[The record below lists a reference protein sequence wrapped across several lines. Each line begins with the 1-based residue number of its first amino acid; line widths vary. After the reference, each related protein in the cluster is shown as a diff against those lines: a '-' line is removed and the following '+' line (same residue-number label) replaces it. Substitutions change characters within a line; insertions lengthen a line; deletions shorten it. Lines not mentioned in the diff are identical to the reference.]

1 VVETDSIK
9 EETTMKRIA
18 VLVLG
23 LLLVAGLAATASV
36 AGKLL
41 IWADDT
47 RTPIMQEVAT
57 QFTAAYGVEV
67 EIQQVGF
74 SDMPGQLLTAGP
86 AGEGPDILIG
96 PHDKLGELIQNGLL
110 EPIVLPTA
118 VIADYNPT
126 AISAFTW
133 DEQLYGVPYAIES
146 VALIY
151 NKALLPVVPSTFEG
165 LLTIAKGLTDIE
177 AGKYGFLIQEP
188 DAYHTFPL
196 FSAGGG
202 YVFGYDA
209 NGVLNSC
216 DVGLDNAGSIAG
228 AKLLDQMVKDGIEVA
243 GADYGLVFDLFNQG
257 KLAAVIGG
265 PWAIAN
271 IKAAGVDYG
280 VAAIPTIGGN
290 APVVFSGVQAFEISA
305 FSKNKVLANLFLKDF
320 VITTPVMLRLYEL
333 GDRPPAYLPALPGIS
348 GNADMQGFAAAAAHS
363 TPMPNIPQ
371 MNSVWGP
378 WGDALGF
385 IVNQT
390 LDPETAMKNAAT
402 QIRTTLGC
410 P

>member
-1 VVETDSIK
+1 
-9 EETTMKRIA
+9 MKRVA

-47 RTPIMQEVAT
+47 RTPIMQEVAA

-118 VIADYNPT
+118 TIAAFNPS
-126 AISAFTW
+126 AITAFTW
-133 DEQLYGVPYAIES
+133 GGLLYGVPYSIEN

-151 NKALLPVVPSTFEG
+151 NKALLPVLPSTFEG
-165 LLTIAKGLTDIE
+165 LLTLAKGLTDIQ
-177 AGKYGFLIQEP
+177 AGTYGFLIQEP
-188 DAYHTFPL
+188 DPYHTFAL

-202 YVFGYDA
+202 YIFGYDA
-209 NGVLNSC
+209 SGVLNPC
-216 DVGLDNAGSIAG
+216 DVGLDNAGAIAG

-243 GADYGLVFDLFNQG
+243 GADYGLVTGLFGQG
-257 KLAAVIGG
+257 KLAAMIGG
-265 PWAIAN
+265 PWTLADIQ
-271 IKAAGVDYG
+271 KAGINYG
-280 VAAIPTIGGN
+280 VAAIPTIGGKT
-290 APVVFSGVQAFEISA
+290 PQVFSGVQAFEISA
-305 FSKNKVLANLFLKDF
+305 FSKNKVLANLFVKDF
-320 VITTPVMLRLYEL
+320 LITKPVMLRLFEL
-333 GDRPPAYLPALPGIS
+333 GNRPPCYLPALADLS
-348 GNADMQGFAAAAAHS
+348 GNADIQGFAAAGGNS

-371 MNSVWGP
+371 MNSVWSP
-378 WGDALGF
+378 WSDALGF

>member
-1 VVETDSIK
+1 
-9 EETTMKRIA
+9 MKRVV

-23 LLLVAGLAATASV
+23 VLLLAGIAATASV

-47 RTPIMQEVAT
+47 RTPIMQEVAAR
-57 QFTAAYGVEV
+57 FTAAYGVEV

-118 VIADYNPT
+118 VIGDFNPSAIT
-126 AISAFTW
+126 AFSW
-133 DEQLYGVPYAIES
+133 GGLLYGVPYAIEN

-151 NKALLPVVPSTFEG
+151 NKALLPVLPSTFEG
-165 LLTIAKGLTDIE
+165 LLTLAKGLTDIE
-177 AGKYGFLIQEP
+177 AGTYGLLIQEP
-188 DAYHTFPL
+188 DPFHTFAL
-196 FSAGGG
+196 HSAGGG
-202 YVFGYDA
+202 YIFGYDA
-209 NGVLNSC
+209 NGVLNPC

-243 GADYGLVFDLFNQG
+243 GADYGLVTGLFGQG
-257 KLAAVIGG
+257 KLAAMIGG
-265 PWAIAN
+265 PWTLAD
-271 IKAAGVDYG
+271 IKKAGINYG
-280 VAAIPTIGGN
+280 VAAIPTIGGKT
-290 APVVFSGVQAFEISA
+290 PKVFSGVQAFEISSY
-305 FSKNKVLANLFLKDF
+305 SKNKVLANLFVKDF
-320 VITTPVMLRLYEL
+320 LITKPVMLRLFEL
-333 GDRPPAYLPALPGIS
+333 GDRPPCYLPALAELS
-348 GNADMQGFAAAAAHS
+348 GNADIQGFAAAGANS
-363 TPMPNIPQ
+363 IPMPNIPQ

-378 WGDALGF
+378 WSDALAL
-385 IVNQT
+385 IVNQQ
-390 LDPETAMKNAAT
+390 LDPETAMRNAAN

>member
-1 VVETDSIK
+1 
-9 EETTMKRIA
+9 MKRIA
-18 VLVLG
+18 VLVFG

-47 RTPIMQEVAT
+47 RAPIMQEVAT

-74 SDMPGQLLTAGP
+74 GDMPGQLLTAGP

-96 PHDKLGELIQNGLL
+96 PHDRLGEMIQNGLL
-110 EPIVLPTA
+110 EPVILPTA
-118 VIADYNPT
+118 LVADFNPA
-126 AISAFTW
+126 AIDAFMW
-133 DEQLYGVPYAIES
+133 GNELYGVPYAIEN

-151 NKALLPVVPSTFEG
+151 NKDLIPVLPSTFEG

-188 DAYHTFPL
+188 DPYHTFPL

-202 YVFGYDA
+202 YIFGYDA
-209 NGVLNSC
+209 NGVLNPC
-216 DVGLDNAGSIAG
+216 DVGLDNAGAIAG
-228 AKLLDQMVKDGIEVA
+228 AKILDQMVKDGIEVA
-243 GADYGLVFDLFNQG
+243 GADYGIVFGAFNQG
-257 KLAAVIGG
+257 KLGAVIGG
-265 PWAIAN
+265 PWAIAD
-271 IKAAGVDYG
+271 IKKAGINYA
-280 VAAIPTIGGN
+280 VAPIPTIGGKT
-290 APVVFSGVQAFEISA
+290 PKVFSGVQGFEISA
-305 FSKNKVLANLFLKDF
+305 FSANKVLANLFVKDF
-320 VITTPVMLRLYEL
+320 LITKQVMLRLFAL
-333 GDRPPAYLPALPGIS
+333 GDRPPAYLPALADLS
-348 GNADMQGFAAAAAHS
+348 GNADIQAFAASGANS
-363 TPMPNIPQ
+363 IPMPKIPQ
-371 MNSVWGP
+371 MGSVWSP
-378 WGDALGF
+378 WSDALGF

-402 QIRTTLGC
+402 QIRLTLGC

>member
-1 VVETDSIK
+1 
-9 EETTMKRIA
+9 MKRVV

-23 LLLVAGLAATASV
+23 VLLLAGLAATASV

-47 RTPIMQEVAT
+47 RTPIMQEVAA

-96 PHDKLGELIQNGLL
+96 PHDKLGELVQNGLL
-110 EPIVLPTA
+110 EPIILPTA
-118 VIADYNPT
+118 VIANFNPSSIT
-126 AISAFTW
+126 AFSW
-133 DEQLYGVPYAIES
+133 GGVLYGVPYAIEN

-151 NKALLPVVPSTFEG
+151 NKILLPVLPSTFEG
-165 LLTIAKGLTDIE
+165 LLTLAKGLTDIE

-188 DAYHTFPL
+188 DPFHTFAL
-196 FSAGGG
+196 HSAGGG
-202 YVFGYDA
+202 YIFGYDA
-209 NGVLNSC
+209 NGVLNPC

-243 GADYGLVFDLFNQG
+243 GADYGLVTGLFGQG
-257 KLAAVIGG
+257 KLAAMIGG
-265 PWAIAN
+265 PWTLAD
-271 IKAAGVDYG
+271 IKKAGIDYG
-280 VAAIPTIGGN
+280 VAAIPTIGGSV
-290 APVVFSGVQAFEISA
+290 PKVFSGVQAFEISA
-305 FSKNKVLANLFLKDF
+305 FSANKVLASLFVKDF
-320 VITTPVMLRLYEL
+320 LITKAVMLRLFEL
-333 GDRPPAYLPALPGIS
+333 GDRPPCYLPALADLS
-348 GNADMQGFAAAAAHS
+348 GNADIQGFAAAGGNS
-363 TPMPNIPQ
+363 IPMPNIPQ

-378 WGDALGF
+378 WSDALGF

-390 LDPETAMKNAAT
+390 QDPETAMKNAAT
-402 QIRTTLGC
+402 QIRMTLGC

>member
-1 VVETDSIK
+1 
-9 EETTMKRIA
+9 MKRVV

-23 LLLVAGLAATASV
+23 VLLLAGIAATASV

-47 RTPIMQEVAT
+47 RTPIMQEVAA

-118 VIADYNPT
+118 VIGEFNPS
-126 AISAFTW
+126 AISAFSW
-133 DEQLYGVPYAIES
+133 GGLLYGVPYAIEN

-151 NKALLPVVPSTFEG
+151 NKTLLPVLPSTFEG
-165 LLTIAKGLTDIE
+165 LLTLAKGLTDIE
-177 AGKYGFLIQEP
+177 AGTYGLLIQEP
-188 DAYHTFPL
+188 DPFHTFAL
-196 FSAGGG
+196 HSAGGG
-202 YVFGYDA
+202 YIFGFDA
-209 NGVLNSC
+209 NGVLNPC

-243 GADYGLVFDLFNQG
+243 GADYGLVTGLFGQG
-257 KLAAVIGG
+257 KLAAMIGG
-265 PWAIAN
+265 PWTLSDVQ
-271 IKAAGVDYG
+271 KAGINYG

-290 APVVFSGVQAFEISA
+290 VPKVFSGVQAFEISYY
-305 FSKNKVLANLFLKDF
+305 SKNKVLANLFVKDF
-320 VITTPVMLRLYEL
+320 LITKPVMLRLFEL
-333 GDRPPAYLPALPGIS
+333 GNRPPCYLPALADLS
-348 GNADMQGFAAAAAHS
+348 GNADIQGFAAAGGNS
-363 TPMPNIPQ
+363 IPMPNIPQ

-378 WGDALGF
+378 WSDALAL
-385 IVNQT
+385 IVNQQ